1 MRGKANLASR
11 LLCVVFLLMS
21 SRTAAAGGVIYVD
34 ADATVANNS
43 SGCENN
49 YDYFIKFLQYPNFF
63 AYDTMKAGSLRRYF
77 DGLTV
82 LHIAYR

>member
-11 LLCVVFLLMS
+11 LQCVLLLLVVA
-21 SRTAAAGGVIYVD
+21 RTAAADGVIYVD
-34 ADATVANNS
+34 ADAVGANNGS
-43 SGCENN
+43 SWENA
-49 YDYFIKFLQYPNFF
+49 YVYFIEFRQYPELF